1 MIIVDQLC
9 YQVVKNGRGREGFAL
24 KDISFTLEKGYIMGV
39 LGKNGSGK
47 SSLLRQLYG
56 MERPDSGSVSWEGQN
71 ILTDLS
77 AFRQKAAYID
87 PDSGFFHYRSLE
99 ENVELLG
106 HFYDQFD
113 PKHLNQYLEQYSLEA
128 KMDTLYGMLSTGE
141 QRKFQLAFAMAH
153 QPELLILDEPTANL
167 DSVFRTELMEMLQD
181 LVAREETSVILSTHI
196 LSDIDEIVDYIAI
209 LKEGELALFGDRESV
224 LEQQESME
232 LEDLFMSVT

>member
-1 MIIVDQLC
+1 MITVDQLC

>member
-1 MIIVDQLC
+1 MITVDQLC
-9 YQVVKNGRGREGFAL
+9 YQIVKESKGQKGFAL

-47 SSLLRQLYG
+47 SSLLRMLYG
-56 MERPDSGSVSWEGQN
+56 MESPDSGSVSWEGQD
-71 ILTDLS
+71 IFSDLCS
-77 AFRQKAAYID
+77 FRQKTAYIA

-106 HFYDQFD
+106 FLYDQFD
-113 PKHLNQYLEQYSLEA
+113 CGSLNQYLEQYGLEA
-128 KMDTLYGMLSTGE
+128 KMNSLYGMLSTGE

-196 LSDIDEIVDYIAI
+196 LSDIHEIVDYVAI
-209 LKEGELALFGDRESV
+209 LKDGELALFGDRESV
-224 LEQQESME
+224 LEQQGSME
-232 LEDLFMSVT
+232 LEDLFLSVT